1 MYPVNMRRFSLSA
14 PDEYEEVVNNQ
25 FTLLTNLDA
34 SVTFNL

>member
-14 PDEYEEVVNNQ
+14 PDKYEEVVNNQ
-25 FTLLTNLDA
+25 CALLTNLDA